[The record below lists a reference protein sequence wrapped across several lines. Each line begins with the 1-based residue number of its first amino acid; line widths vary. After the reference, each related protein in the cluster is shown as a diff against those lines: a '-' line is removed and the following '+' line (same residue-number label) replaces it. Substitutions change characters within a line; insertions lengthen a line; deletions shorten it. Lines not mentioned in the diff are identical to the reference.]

1 MYVVGGALEGLTR
14 DGYDFTRHDLS
25 LLSNGPWGWIHI
37 ALLVTTGLLTVAGAV
52 GMQRALRSGPGST
65 WGPALV
71 GLYGLG
77 LIGAGVFPADPA
89 LGFPPGTPEDARAVS
104 WRGLL
109 HFLSGGVGFLG
120 LIAACFVFARR
131 FSALGRPGW
140 ATFSRVTGVLYLGA
154 FFGIAA
160 GSKSRRGRAD
170 RHYPRLHGRGG
181 ARLGVGLGGVGA
193 ADDRAHRA
201 HRGARPCVEGHTWH
215 TGHLAHR
222 QPFRAH
228 LAHRTP

>member
-1 MYVVGGALEGLTR
+1 VTRALLACGVVAGPVYVVGGALEGLTR
-14 DGYDFTRHDLS
+14 EGFDFTRHDLS
-25 LLSNGPWGWIHI
+25 LLSNGPGGWIHI

-52 GMQRALRSGPGST
+52 GMRRALRSGPGST

-89 LGFPPGTPEDARAVS
+89 LGFPPGTPAEARAVS

-131 FSALGRPGW
+131 FSALGRFGW
-140 ATFSRVTGVLYLGA
+140 ATFSRVTGVLYLAA

-160 GSKSRRGRAD
+160 GSSQDGAVLTAVILAFTAAVVLGWAWVSAVSALLMTERTERIERTAE
-170 RHYPRLHGRGG
+170 HGP
-181 ARLGVGLGGVGA
+181 A
-193 ADDRAHRA
+193 
-201 HRGARPCVEGHTWH
+201 
-215 TGHLAHR
+215 
-222 QPFRAH
+222 
-228 LAHRTP
+228 